1 MSLRSRLLGS
11 ALLVVG
17 VAAFA
22 ASISLAP
29 TVPPEPAADA
39 VSGVIATTPFAFVA
53 APALFAV
60 AAVLL
65 VGGAA
70 AVVGIDLSA
79 RATLLA
85 PALGGLAAFAVVV
98 GVPNAPATI
107 LPALAGSDAL
117 AAAVAGPPGSIATGA
132 VVGCAVAPVVRA
144 TTTEDTP
151 ALLAG
156 SVLLLV
162 AVAAGASDPLPLVTG
177 GVGGAAA
184 VGLLWAVDPERWR
197 P

>member
-11 ALLVVG
+11 ALLTVAL
-17 VAAFA
+17 AAFA
-22 ASISLAP
+22 ASVSLAP
-29 TVPPEPAADA
+29 TVPLEPAADA
-39 VSGVIATTPFAFVA
+39 VSIIAPTPYSFLV

-60 AAVLL
+60 GGVLL

-70 AVVGIDLSA
+70 ALAGVDLSA

-98 GVPNAPATI
+98 GVLNAPAAT
-107 LPALAGSDAL
+107 LPALAESDAL
-117 AAAVAGPPGSIATGA
+117 ATAVAGAAGSIATGA

-144 TTTEDTP
+144 TTTEDTV

-156 SVLLLV
+156 SVLLL
-162 AVAAGASDPLPLVTG
+162 AALAAGASDPQSLVTG
-177 GVGGAAA
+177 GIGGAAA
-184 VGLLWAVDPERWR
+184 VALLWAVDPDRWR